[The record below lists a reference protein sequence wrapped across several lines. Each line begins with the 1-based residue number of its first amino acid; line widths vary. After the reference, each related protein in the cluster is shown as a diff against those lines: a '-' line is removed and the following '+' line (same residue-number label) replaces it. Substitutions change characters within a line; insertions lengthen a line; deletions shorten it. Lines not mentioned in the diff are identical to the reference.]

1 MSTTTWDSQAARDNW
16 AGLLATVA
24 RGDESIVI
32 TRQGEPV
39 AALLDYAAFVALEE
53 ELEDLRAGQRAAAIL
68 ADLDAG
74 RTTARPWAEIRQEWI
89 AEGLLDG

>member
-24 RGDESIVI
+24 SGDQSIVI

-53 ELEDLRAGQRAAAIL
+53 ELDDLRAGQRAFAIL
-68 ADLDAG
+68 EEIRAG
-74 RTTARPWAEIRQEWI
+74 RRETRPWDQVKAELI
-89 AEGLLDG
+89 AEGLLDE